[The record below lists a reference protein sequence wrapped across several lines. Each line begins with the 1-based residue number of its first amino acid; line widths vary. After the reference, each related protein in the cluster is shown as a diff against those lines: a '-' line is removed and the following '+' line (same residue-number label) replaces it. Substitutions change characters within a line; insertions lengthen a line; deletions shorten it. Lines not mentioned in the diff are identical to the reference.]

1 VVLLVLLNLVIYL
14 AVLVVGLVLRRNL
27 NRLVV

>member
-1 VVLLVLLNLVIYL
+1 VVLLVLLSLVIYL
-14 AVLVVGLVLRRNL
+14 VVLVVGLAHQRNL